1 MRRCALRLAT
11 AAGGVTVLP
20 GGRPR
25 AQPDD
30 PSPVSDVNFVV
41 VGAGISGLAVADG
54 LIRAGR
60 SVRVFEAG
68 PTLGGRIR
76 SVEVPGGHADL
87 GPTWF

>member
-1 MRRCALRLAT
+1 M
-11 AAGGVTVLP
+11 LP
-20 GGRPR
+20 DGRPR
-25 AQPDD
+25 ALPDD